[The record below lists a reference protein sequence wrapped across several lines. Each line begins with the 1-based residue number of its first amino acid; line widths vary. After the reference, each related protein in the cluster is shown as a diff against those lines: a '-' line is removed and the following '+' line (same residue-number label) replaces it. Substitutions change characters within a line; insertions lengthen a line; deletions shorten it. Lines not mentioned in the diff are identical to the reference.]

1 MESWRVIVLIIGM
14 AVVTYL
20 PRALPLI
27 MLSGRSLSRRWHLWL
42 RFMPCAAMAAL
53 LSASLEAQ
61 AGSLS
66 LLGFDVRSIL
76 ASIPAAAVAV
86 KYRSVAATVVAG
98 IVGITVIR
106 FVWA

>member
-1 MESWRVIVLIIGM
+1 
-14 AVVTYL
+14 
-20 PRALPLI
+20 
-27 MLSGRSLSRRWHLWL
+27 
-42 RFMPCAAMAAL
+42 MAAL